1 MAETISLALAVLAL
15 LALCA
20 ALGLFCHGLYARKQM
35 KRYKNQSGRRK

>member
-20 ALGLFCHGLYARKQM
+20 TLGLFCHGLYARRQM
-35 KRYKNQSGRRK
+35 KRYKKQSGCRK